1 MKKQDEKVKREPVSG
16 QKGKVTIKNN
26 LVRFDNCAIH
36 IQRVV
41 RLIFLAVFASFIG
54 HIARYAPSSRDKNIS
69 KI

>member
-1 MKKQDEKVKREPVSG
+1 MANC
-16 QKGKVTIKNN
+16 GKATYISKNFHTFSDDKKNN
-26 LVRFDNCAIH
+26 LVRFENCETH
-36 IQRVV
+36 IRMVV